1 MIESVSYHECK
12 VHCTS
17 EKAVIFADLGK
28 LTDLID
34 IFPHLSDKYPNFWLL
49 TNQQDV
55 SKGYYGASYNVTTL
69 FHDEVTSILPQSD
82 KIKSVN

>member
-1 MIESVSYHECK
+1 M
-12 VHCTS
+12 
-17 EKAVIFADLGK
+17 IFADLGK